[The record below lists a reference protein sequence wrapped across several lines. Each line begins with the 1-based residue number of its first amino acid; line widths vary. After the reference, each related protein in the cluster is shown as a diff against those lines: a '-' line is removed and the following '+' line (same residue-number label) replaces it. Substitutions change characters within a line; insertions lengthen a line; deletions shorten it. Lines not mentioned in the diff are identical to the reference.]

1 LKKSLKTIVEL
12 RAFIA
17 YNLLFGAIIAYNMQF
32 IKGAKSSVYSRV
44 LPSELNVRV

>member
-1 LKKSLKTIVEL
+1 L
-12 RAFIA
+12 RALIA

-32 IKGAKSSVYSRV
+32 IKGAKSTVI